1 MNNIESVEN
10 KVGYIFDLFNNINTG
25 FINQNL
31 EISEEKIKL
40 KMTQGDFKREYSIER
55 ETIERILSNLV
66 LMNEV
71 GETTIFD
78 KNHYETL
85 VNFVDP
91 AAILPFWLSRE
102 VLNVKKE
109 DKQNNVTYEFSPISD
124 EFLLLILNHKQLS
137 NETREKFLRDLISN
151 IRRRFRFNIKNSEE
165 QFDQGIDLLSLIKEG
180 SRKLISLK
188 ITSETPLDYSAFNS
202 LGDAFIFNTSYN
214 TNHSIIKRV
223 KIDEIILFNN
233 LSSIRKSRYSEIE
246 PPKLT
251 YISDLIYYYETALS
265 TNNPHLQFISFYHIL
280 EYFYEDV
287 YTKHLVEEIRKK
299 IISPSFSCAK
309 SEGIKEIIKISET
322 AFKRRGIEYN
332 YDEQEALKLSIAE
345 YIDIDK
351 LENDIKAYDSELI
364 NYYSQEVPFL
374 NKYPVDF
381 NAKKDVV
388 SKIAIRIYQVRNS
401 VIHSKKG
408 KKTVCMPF
416 KHDKALTMEIPLIR
430 LIAEQ
435 IIINTSKIIDLK
447 GEQYFHSHS

>member
-1 MNNIESVEN
+1 MDNKGSIEDKTE
-10 KVGYIFDLFNNINTG
+10 YIFDLFRNISTG
-25 FINQNL
+25 SLNEVL
-31 EISEEKIKL
+31 EISEESIKL
-40 KMTQGDFKREYSIER
+40 NIIREDFKKEYVIQK
-55 ETIERILSNLV
+55 ETLKEILSNLA
-66 LMNEV
+66 LMTDV

-85 VNFVDP
+85 VNFVD
-91 AAILPFWLSRE
+91 ASLPLFLNRE
-102 VLNVKKE
+102 FFDVKKV
-109 DKQNNVTYEFSPISD
+109 DIQNNITYEFSPISD
-124 EFLLLILNHKQLS
+124 EFLLFILNHKQL
-137 NETREKFLRDLISN
+137 NIETMEKFLRRLMSN
-151 IRRRFRFNIKNSEE
+151 LTHRFYGIRNSDEDPDKE
-165 QFDQGIDLLSLIKEG
+165 ADLLTLIKMG

-188 ITSETPLDYSAFNS
+188 IVSGNPLDYGMFNS

-214 TNHSIIKRV
+214 TNRSIIKSV
-223 KIDEIILFNN
+223 KIDEVIFFNR
-233 LSSIRKSRYSEIE
+233 LSHLRRSRFNEIE

-251 YISDLIYYYETALS
+251 YISDLIYYYETAIS

-309 SEGIKEIIKISET
+309 SENIKELIKISET

-332 YDEQEALKLSIAE
+332 YDEQEALKLSIDE

-351 LENDIKAYDSELI
+351 LENDIKAYDQELI
-364 NYYSQEVPFL
+364 NYYNQEVPFL
-374 NKYPVDF
+374 SKYPIDF
-381 NAKKDVV
+381 NVKKDVV
-388 SKIAIRIYQVRNS
+388 PKIALRIYQVRNS

-416 KHDKALTMEIPLIR
+416 KHDKALMMEIPLIR

-447 GEQYFHSHS
+447 ADQ